1 MRLVTGIALL
11 TVLLLAGCTSSG
23 TPLTPV
29 VPPTAEPTA
38 TVEPTATTEPTATV
52 EPTATAVPLITAAN
66 AASLQAD
73 DPVTVQHPY
82 QMLWSPDSASLLVG
96 DDAGLH
102 TIASDGRGAI
112 ALTDTQAITG
122 SLSFAADGTLAAL
135 QDNHVINVY
144 APESL
149 QLRQTIPFSGT
160 ATSVT
165 ISPDGRQL
173 AVTSADNIAVT
184 LYDTA
189 TGQPTATLS
198 GFETAAPVYG
208 IRFDPT
214 WHTAIWLAR
223 ASVQLMDVATGQLG
237 ARFEHE
243 DFVADLALSPDG
255 RLLATAAGTT
265 INGQS
270 TPAITLWDT
279 QTGAKTA
286 VLPQPAI
293 VTSVSF
299 SPDGALLA
307 AGDIEGNILLWDV
320 NQQSQVAALNDH
332 VEQVRQ
338 VAFSPDGRFLAAS
351 DGQFRLWHP

>member
-1 MRLVTGIALL
+1 MRHVTGIVLL
-11 TVLLLAGCTSSG
+11 TILLLVGCTSNG
-23 TPLTPV
+23 APLPTA

-38 TVEPTATTEPTATV
+38 AAEPTAIA
-52 EPTATAVPLITAAN
+52 EPTATADPTATAGPPITAAN
-66 AASLQAD
+66 AANLQASA
-73 DPVTVQHPY
+73 PITVTHPY
-82 QMLWSPDSASLLVG
+82 QMLWSPDSASLLAG

-149 QLRQTIPFSGT
+149 TLRKTIPFAGT
-160 ATSVT
+160 ATSAT

-189 TGQPTATLS
+189 TGQPTATLT
-198 GFETAAPVYG
+198 GFQTAAPVYSVQ
-208 IRFDPT
+208 FDPT
-214 WHTAIWLAR
+214 WRTAIWLAR
-223 ASVQLMDVATGQLG
+223 ATVQLMDVATGQLG

-243 DFVADLALSPDG
+243 DFVAALALSPDG
-255 RLLATAAGTT
+255 RILATAVSAT
-265 INGQS
+265 INGQF
-270 TPAITLWDT
+270 TPIIKLWDA
-279 QTGAKTA
+279 QTGAEIA
-286 VLPQPAI
+286 ILPQPAL
-293 VTSVSF
+293 VASLSF

-307 AGDIEGNILLWDV
+307 AGNIEGNILIWDV
-320 NQQSQVAALNDH
+320 ARQTQLAALNDH

-351 DGQFRLWHP
+351 DGQLRLWQP

>member
-29 VPPTAEPTA
+29 VPPTTAPTA
-38 TVEPTATTEPTATV
+38 TAEPTATV
-52 EPTATAVPLITAAN
+52 EPTATAVPPITAAN
-66 AASLQAD
+66 AANLQASA
-73 DPVTVQHPY
+73 PITVTHPY
-82 QMLWSPDSASLLVG
+82 QMLWSPDSASLLAG
-96 DDAGLH
+96 DDTGLH
-102 TIASDGRGAI
+102 TIASDGRGEI

-149 QLRQTIPFSGT
+149 QLLQTIPFSGT

-198 GFETAAPVYG
+198 GFENRRAGLRHPLRSY
-208 IRFDPT
+208 
-214 WHTAIWLAR
+214 LAHGHLAGAGNR
-223 ASVQLMDVATGQLG
+223 AV
-237 ARFEHE
+237 
-243 DFVADLALSPDG
+243 DG
-255 RLLATAAGTT
+255 RG
-265 INGQS
+265 
-270 TPAITLWDT
+270 DR
-279 QTGAKTA
+279 A
-286 VLPQPAI
+286 VG
-293 VTSVSF
+293 S
-299 SPDGALLA
+299 
-307 AGDIEGNILLWDV
+307 
-320 NQQSQVAALNDH
+320 
-332 VEQVRQ
+332 
-338 VAFSPDGRFLAAS
+338 AF
-351 DGQFRLWHP
+351 